1 MLNTLIAKL
10 EIIST
15 ILDET
20 EINDPAADQLWSQ
33 YYSIKYQIESELD
46 PEFLEIPPIH
56 VYE

>member
-20 EINDPAADQLWSQ
+20 EINDPAVDRLWGQ

-46 PEFLEIPPIH
+46 PEFSEVPPTH